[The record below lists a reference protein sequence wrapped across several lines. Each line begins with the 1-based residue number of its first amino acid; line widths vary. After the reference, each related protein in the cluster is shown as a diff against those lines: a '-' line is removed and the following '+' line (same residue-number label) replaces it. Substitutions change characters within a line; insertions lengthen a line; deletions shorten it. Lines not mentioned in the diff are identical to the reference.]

1 MGSVLIATFS
11 VSTSSTTESYLDP
24 THHTF
29 DRSLLHAYPEWE
41 PIVPGFNYHGRNT
54 YAYILDRYGYY
65 RLEGECV

>member
-1 MGSVLIATFS
+1 
-11 VSTSSTTESYLDP
+11 LDP

-65 RLEGECV
+65 TPDGECGVVFLFVGCVMFLSLGLI